1 MAQVSEALLGA
12 LESDCATDLEYV
24 IKEKK
29 QEDFEVLQGF
39 LSLDPSISSQHRT
52 RALYALGRWG
62 NPVVVDNIR
71 RILPDLDEAGR
82 ISAVD
87 ALGRLG
93 THEALEGILNRANDP
108 SPQVRKVVVYA
119 LSKSN
124 ALEARV
130 KLREIATRDP
140 IDYVRERASKYIEP
154 SSSSSEI

>member
-1 MAQVSEALLGA
+1 MVRASQTLLRA

-24 IKEKK
+24 IREKK

-39 LSLDPSISSQHRT
+39 LSLDRSIRSEYRT

-62 NPVVVDNIR
+62 DSVVVDNIR
-71 RILPDLDEAGR
+71 RILPNLDEAGR
-82 ISAVD
+82 ISAID

-93 THEALEGILNRANDP
+93 TRTALECILDRANDP

-119 LSKSN
+119 LGKSN

-130 KLREIATRDP
+130 KLREIAARDP

-154 SSSSSEI
+154 RSSNPEG